1 MKFELT
7 KRKFPWMLVLSTA
20 FLVIFGAVMIYSASF
35 YSAQKDYNDS
45 FYYVKRQLI
54 GCVLGL
60 CGLIFMSFFDYNK
73 LLKFRYLALVVS
85 VILLSLVFVP
95 GVGVEN
101 YGAKRWIKLLPG
113 FSPQPSEIAKF
124 GFIIFCAGYMSKN
137 IERMSKIG
145 GVIPPLLAGGSI
157 CLLILLEPNLS
168 ITICVG
174 LVMLIMLLV
183 GGMRIKHFLLLLIP
197 IALMV
202 PILIIAEPYRLK
214 RLSAFLDPWASPLG
228 EGYQLIQSLYAL
240 GSGGLFGSGLFQS
253 RQKLDFLP
261 FAESDFIFSIV
272 GEELGFVGAALV
284 VLVYL
289 VLIVAG
295 IKIALNA
302 KNRFG
307 CYLSLGIVAII
318 AVQVG
323 INIAV
328 VTGSIPPT
336 GLPLPFI
343 SYGSTAQFVFM
354 SGIGILISVHRQ
366 SGVTKTV
373 YNP

>member
-85 VILLSLVFVP
+85 VLLLSLVFVP

-289 VLIVAG
+289 ALIVAG

>member
-85 VILLSLVFVP
+85 VILLSMVFVP

-289 VLIVAG
+289 ALIVAG

>member
-85 VILLSLVFVP
+85 VLLLSLVFVP

-261 FAESDFIFSIV
+261 FAESDFIFSII

-289 VLIVAG
+289 ALIVAG